1 MAKSKKTIL
10 IISIV
15 AIFIYL
21 GITGKISFSSQDSA
35 IAKNATMQGM
45 FKQSYSS
52 SDDKKEAEQS
62 FISKYFNI
70 NF

>member
-1 MAKSKKTIL
+1 MDKKVL
-10 IISIV
+10 IIIAVV
-15 AIFIYL
+15 ALFIYL
-21 GITGKISFSSQDSA
+21 GITGKISFNSSDSA
-35 IAKNATMQGM
+35 IAKNAAVQGM
-45 FKQSYSS
+45 FKQSHSS